1 MVLSLG
7 TESTLV
13 AVVTENRGAREV
25 WRVEE
30 SRTAGRRKEQA
41 VKDEPLRGGSERRLE
56 KPDMLENMIPTC
68 S

>member
-1 MVLSLG
+1 
-7 TESTLV
+7 V